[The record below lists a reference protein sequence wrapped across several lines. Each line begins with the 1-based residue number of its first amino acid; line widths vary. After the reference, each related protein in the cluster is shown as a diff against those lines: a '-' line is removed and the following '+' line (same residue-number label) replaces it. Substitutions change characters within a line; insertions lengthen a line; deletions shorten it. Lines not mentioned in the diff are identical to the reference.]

1 MLPLEFD
8 YLVDIIKTIPSIS
21 NKQAQKIAKYL
32 IDQNIENLK
41 KNSALIFD
49 YLKKIKKCVLC
60 SYYTNDKLCNICL
73 SLDRDKKLLI
83 IENVDQIFQYE
94 KWKIYYGK
102 YYLFPQLFNEKLV
115 QKKITFDWSPF
126 FDYLKEFE
134 EIIIGISPNQQGILT
149 INYLLEEINK
159 NIPHIKVSQLAIG
172 IPFGVSIDY
181 IDQLTMSY
189 AIKNRKDIK

>member
-8 YLVDIIKTIPSIS
+8 YLVDIIKKIPSIS

-32 IDQNIENLK
+32 IDQNVENLE
-41 KNSALIFD
+41 KNSSLIFN

-73 SLDRDKKLLI
+73 STDRDKQLLI
-83 IENVDQIFQYE
+83 IENLEQIFQYE
-94 KWKIYYGK
+94 KWKIYHGK

-115 QKKITFDWSPF
+115 QKNVDFDWTAF
-126 FDYLKEFE
+126 FEYLNQFE

-149 INYLLEEINK
+149 INHLLDEINK
-159 NIPHIKVSQLAIG
+159 NAPHIKVSQLSIG

-181 IDQLTMSY
+181 IDQLTISY

>member
-8 YLVDIIKTIPSIS
+8 YLVDIIKKIPSIS

-32 IDQNIENLK
+32 IDQNVENLE
-41 KNSALIFD
+41 KNSSLIFN

-60 SYYTNDKLCNICL
+60 FYYTNDKLCNICL
-73 SLDRDKKLLI
+73 STDRDKQLLI
-83 IENVDQIFQYE
+83 IENVEQIFQYE
-94 KWKIYYGK
+94 KWKIYHGK

-115 QKKITFDWSPF
+115 QKNVDFDWTSF
-126 FDYLKEFE
+126 FEYLNQFE

-149 INYLLEEINK
+149 INHLLDEINK
-159 NIPHIKVSQLAIG
+159 NAPHIKVSQLSIG

-181 IDQLTMSY
+181 IDQLTISY

>member
-1 MLPLEFD
+1 M
-8 YLVDIIKTIPSIS
+8 
-21 NKQAQKIAKYL
+21 
-32 IDQNIENLK
+32 
-41 KNSALIFD
+41 
-49 YLKKIKKCVLC
+49 
-60 SYYTNDKLCNICL
+60 
-73 SLDRDKKLLI
+73 
-83 IENVDQIFQYE
+83 
-94 KWKIYYGK
+94 
-102 YYLFPQLFNEKLV
+102 FNEKLV
-115 QKKITFDWSPF
+115 QKKITFDWASF

>member
-8 YLVDIIKTIPSIS
+8 YLVDIIKKIPSIS
-21 NKQAQKIAKYL
+21 NKQAQKITKYL
-32 IDQNIENLK
+32 IDQNIENLE

-49 YLKKIKKCVLC
+49 YLKKIKKCTLC
-60 SYYTNDKLCNICL
+60 SYYANDKLCNICL
-73 SLDRDKKLLI
+73 SPDRDKQLLI

-94 KWKIYYGK
+94 KWKIYHGK

-115 QKKITFDWSPF
+115 QKQVAFDWSFF
-126 FDYLKEFE
+126 FDYLNQFK
-134 EIIIGISPNQQGILT
+134 EIIIGISTNQQGILT
-149 INYLLEEINK
+149 TNYLLNEINK
-159 NIPHIKVSQLAIG
+159 NVPHIKVSQLSIG
-172 IPFGVSIDY
+172 IPFGASIDY